1 MKKCKIR
8 VIIGVILS
16 LIILVILVALIFNTS
31 ALIKNTNNKN
41 NEYPKEKNNT
51 IEIIDLTKN
60 NSDISC
66 LNEEEFYKDETYIY
80 YLPCNSKYISVIYN
94 DEKYD
99 IKTALTNKII
109 KLTDLDKYNIKYIK
123 KEISKEETNKI
134 ITISFDTKGGSKV
147 DSISLD
153 NNQAFRLPE
162 NPTYNGYI
170 FKGWIDKNNNKIT
183 NETIFKEDTTLYAIW
198 EKVDKKNNIVTEKPT
213 NSNNVNNNQNNENTN
228 KEPDKS
234 DKPPKEEPPKET
246 DKADKPPKEE
256 PPKETE
262 KTQAQKNN
270 EYRNQIQNKYSIKIA
285 YKDEMDYYSMNGY
298 TRKIIED
305 DNEINKY
312 LIEIDKA
319 LAKYPEGF
327 FKEMKNFNMPATI
340 YLVKSI
346 SGNVSGVTDAHIK
359 TNIIIMI
366 EPSLLFEYVL
376 HHEIMHYIDSY
387 ISVKGYPIDINK
399 SMNEVNPDGF
409 IYGDESNDYV
419 YNFTE
424 VKNAYFVSKYGKTN
438 YLEDRAVIFAEL
450 MFRTY
455 TKDCYA
461 KNTPINKKANFIS
474 SQIKEHFSIL
484 KSTEKYYWDRFIK

>member
-1 MKKCKIR
+1 MKKSKIR

-94 DEKYD
+94 EEKID

-134 ITISFDTKGGSKV
+134 ITISFDTKGESKV

-153 NNQAFRLPE
+153 NNQTFRLPE

-198 EKVDKKNNIVTEKPT
+198 EKVDKKNNAETEKPT
-213 NSNNVNNNQNNENTN
+213 NNNSVNNNQNNENTS
-228 KEPDKS
+228 KEPDKV
-234 DKPPKEEPPKET
+234 DKPQ
-246 DKADKPPKEE
+246 EE

-285 YKDEMDYYSMNGY
+285 YQDEMDYYSMNGY
-298 TRKIIED
+298 TRQIIED

-484 KSTEKYYWDRFIK
+484 KNTEKYYWDRFIK

>member
-1 MKKCKIR
+1 MKKSKIR

-16 LIILVILVALIFNTS
+16 LIILVILVALILNNRPI
-31 ALIKNTNNKN
+31 IKNKN
-41 NEYPKEKNNT
+41 DEYPKEKNNT

-94 DEKYD
+94 EEKFD

-123 KEISKEETNKI
+123 KEIFKEETNKI

-153 NNQAFRLPE
+153 NNQTFRLPE

-183 NETIFKEDTTLYAIW
+183 NETIFNEDTTLYAIW
-198 EKVDKKNNIVTEKPT
+198 EKVDKKNNVVTEKPT
-213 NSNNVNNNQNNENTN
+213 NNNSVNNNQNNENTS
-228 KEPDKS
+228 KEPDKV
-234 DKPPKEEPPKET
+234 DTPQ
-246 DKADKPPKEE
+246 EE

-285 YKDEMDYYSMNGY
+285 YQDEMDYYSMNGY
-298 TRKIIED
+298 TRQIIED

>member
-1 MKKCKIR
+1 MKKSKIR

-94 DEKYD
+94 EEKFD

-153 NNQAFRLPE
+153 NNQTFRLPE

-198 EKVDKKNNIVTEKPT
+198 EKVDKKNNVVTEKPT
-213 NSNNVNNNQNNENTN
+213 NSNSVNNNQNNENTS
-228 KEPDKS
+228 KES
-234 DKPPKEEPPKET
+234 DKIDTPQ
-246 DKADKPPKEE
+246 EE

-285 YKDEMDYYSMNGY
+285 YQDEMDYYSMNGY
-298 TRKIIED
+298 TRQIIED

>member
-1 MKKCKIR
+1 MKKRKIR

-94 DEKYD
+94 EEKFD

-153 NNQAFRLPE
+153 NNQTFRLPE

-198 EKVDKKNNIVTEKPT
+198 EKVDKKNNVVTEKPT
-213 NSNNVNNNQNNENTN
+213 NNNSVNNNQNNENTS
-228 KEPDKS
+228 KEPDKI
-234 DKPPKEEPPKET
+234 DTPQ
-246 DKADKPPKEE
+246 EE

-285 YKDEMDYYSMNGY
+285 YQDEMDYYSMNGY
-298 TRKIIED
+298 TRQIIED

>member
-1 MKKCKIR
+1 MKKRKIR

-31 ALIKNTNNKN
+31 ALIKNINNKN

-94 DEKYD
+94 EEKFD

-134 ITISFDTKGGSKV
+134 ITISFDTKGGSKL

-153 NNQAFRLPE
+153 NNQTFRLPE

-170 FKGWIDKNNNKIT
+170 FKGWLDKNNNKIT

-198 EKVDKKNNIVTEKPT
+198 EKVDKKNNVVTEKTT
-213 NSNNVNNNQNNENTN
+213 NSNSVNNNQNNENTS
-228 KEPDKS
+228 KEPDKV
-234 DKPPKEEPPKET
+234 DKPQ
-246 DKADKPPKEE
+246 EE

-285 YKDEMDYYSMNGY
+285 YQDEMDYYSMNGY
-298 TRKIIED
+298 TRQIIED

>member
-1 MKKCKIR
+1 MKKSKIR

-16 LIILVILVALIFNTS
+16 LIILVILVALILNNRPI
-31 ALIKNTNNKN
+31 IKNKN
-41 NEYPKEKNNT
+41 DEYPKEKNNT

-134 ITISFDTKGGSKV
+134 ITISFDTKGGSKL

-153 NNQAFRLPE
+153 NNQTFRLPE

-170 FKGWIDKNNNKIT
+170 FKGWLDKNNNKIT

-198 EKVDKKNNIVTEKPT
+198 EKVDKKNNVVTEKPT
-213 NSNNVNNNQNNENTN
+213 NSNSVNNNQNNENTS
-228 KEPDKS
+228 KIDTPQ
-234 DKPPKEEPPKET
+234 
-246 DKADKPPKEE
+246 EE

-285 YKDEMDYYSMNGY
+285 YQDEMDYYSMNGY
-298 TRKIIED
+298 TRQIIED

>member
-1 MKKCKIR
+1 MKKRKIR

-16 LIILVILVALIFNTS
+16 LIILVILVALILNTS
-31 ALIKNTNNKN
+31 PIIKNTNNKN
-41 NEYPKEKNNT
+41 DEYPKEKNNT

-153 NNQAFRLPE
+153 SNQSFRLPE

-183 NETIFKEDTTLYAIW
+183 NETIFNEDTTLYAIW
-198 EKVDKKNNIVTEKPT
+198 EKVDKKNNVVTEKPT
-213 NSNNVNNNQNNENTN
+213 NSNIVNNNQNNENTN
-228 KEPDKS
+228 KEPDKA
-234 DKPPKEEPPKET
+234 DKPPQEVPPKET
-246 DKADKPPKEE
+246 DKSDKPPQEE

-409 IYGDESNDYV
+409 IYGDKSNDYV
-419 YNFTE
+419 YNFTD

>member
-1 MKKCKIR
+1 MKKRKIR

-94 DEKYD
+94 EEKFD

-153 NNQAFRLPE
+153 NNQTFRLPE

-198 EKVDKKNNIVTEKPT
+198 EKVDKKNNVVTEKPT
-213 NSNNVNNNQNNENTN
+213 NSNSVNNNQNNENTS
-228 KEPDKS
+228 KEPDKI
-234 DKPPKEEPPKET
+234 DTPQ
-246 DKADKPPKEE
+246 EE

-285 YKDEMDYYSMNGY
+285 YQDEMDYYSMNGY
-298 TRKIIED
+298 TRQIIED

-474 SQIKEHFSIL
+474 SQIKEHYSIL

>member
-1 MKKCKIR
+1 MKKSKIR

-16 LIILVILVALIFNTS
+16 LIILVILVALILNNRPI
-31 ALIKNTNNKN
+31 IKNKN
-41 NEYPKEKNNT
+41 DEYPKEKNNT

-134 ITISFDTKGGSKV
+134 ITISFDTKGGSKL

-153 NNQAFRLPE
+153 NNQTFRLPE

-198 EKVDKKNNIVTEKPT
+198 EKVDKKNNVVTEKPT
-213 NSNNVNNNQNNENTN
+213 NSNSVNNNQNNENTS
-228 KEPDKS
+228 KEPDKI
-234 DKPPKEEPPKET
+234 DTPQ
-246 DKADKPPKEE
+246 EE

-285 YKDEMDYYSMNGY
+285 YQDEMDYYSMNGY
-298 TRKIIED
+298 TRQIIED

>member
-1 MKKCKIR
+1 MKKRKIR

-94 DEKYD
+94 EEKID

-153 NNQAFRLPE
+153 NNQTFRLPE

-198 EKVDKKNNIVTEKPT
+198 EKVDKKNNAETEKPT
-213 NSNNVNNNQNNENTN
+213 NNNSVNNNQNNENTS
-228 KEPDKS
+228 KEPDKV
-234 DKPPKEEPPKET
+234 DKPQ
-246 DKADKPPKEE
+246 EE

-285 YKDEMDYYSMNGY
+285 YQDEMDYYSMNGY
-298 TRKIIED
+298 TRQIIED

>member
-1 MKKCKIR
+1 MKKSKIR

-94 DEKYD
+94 EEKFD

-153 NNQAFRLPE
+153 NNQTFRLPE

-198 EKVDKKNNIVTEKPT
+198 EKVDKKNNVVTEKPT
-213 NSNNVNNNQNNENTN
+213 NNNSVNNNQNNENTS
-228 KEPDKS
+228 KEPDKV
-234 DKPPKEEPPKET
+234 DKPQ
-246 DKADKPPKEE
+246 EE

-285 YKDEMDYYSMNGY
+285 YQDEMDYYSMNGY
-298 TRKIIED
+298 TRQIIED

-399 SMNEVNPDGF
+399 SMNEVKPDGF

>member
-1 MKKCKIR
+1 MKKSKIR

-94 DEKYD
+94 EEKFD

-153 NNQAFRLPE
+153 NNQTFRLPE

-198 EKVDKKNNIVTEKPT
+198 EKVDKKNNVVTEKPT
-213 NSNNVNNNQNNENTN
+213 NSNSVNNNQNNENTS
-228 KEPDKS
+228 KEPDKI
-234 DKPPKEEPPKET
+234 DTPQ
-246 DKADKPPKEE
+246 EE

-285 YKDEMDYYSMNGY
+285 YQDEMDYYSMNGY
-298 TRKIIED
+298 TRQIIED

>member
-1 MKKCKIR
+1 MKKRKIR

-16 LIILVILVALIFNTS
+16 LIILVILVALILNTS
-31 ALIKNTNNKN
+31 PIIKNTNNKN
-41 NEYPKEKNNT
+41 DEYPKEKNNT

-80 YLPCNSKYISVIYN
+80 YLPCNSKYIRVIYN
-94 DEKYD
+94 NEKFD

-183 NETIFKEDTTLYAIW
+183 NETIFNEATTLYAIW

-228 KEPDKS
+228 KEPDKV
-234 DKPPKEEPPKET
+234 DKPPKEE
-246 DKADKPPKEE
+246 PPKEE

>member
-1 MKKCKIR
+1 MKKSKIR
-8 VIIGVILS
+8 VIIGVLLS
-16 LIILVILVALIFNTS
+16 LIILVILVALILNNRPI
-31 ALIKNTNNKN
+31 IKNKN
-41 NEYPKEKNNT
+41 DEYPKEKNNT

-183 NETIFKEDTTLYAIW
+183 NETIFNEDTTLYAIW

>member
-1 MKKCKIR
+1 MKKRKIR

-16 LIILVILVALIFNTS
+16 LIILVILVALILNNRPI
-31 ALIKNTNNKN
+31 IKNKN
-41 NEYPKEKNNT
+41 DEYPKEKNNT

-183 NETIFKEDTTLYAIW
+183 NETIFNEDTTLYAIW

-285 YKDEMDYYSMNGY
+285 YQDEMDYYSMNGY
-298 TRKIIED
+298 TRQIIED

-399 SMNEVNPDGF
+399 SMNEVNPEGF
-409 IYGDESNDYV
+409 IYGDKSNDYV
-419 YNFTE
+419 YNFTD

>member
-1 MKKCKIR
+1 MKKSKIR

-16 LIILVILVALIFNTS
+16 LIILVILVALILNNRPI
-31 ALIKNTNNKN
+31 IKNKN
-41 NEYPKEKNNT
+41 DEYPKEKNNT

-153 NNQAFRLPE
+153 NNQTFRFPE

-170 FKGWIDKNNNKIT
+170 FKGWLDKNNNKIT
-183 NETIFKEDTTLYAIW
+183 NETIFNEDTTLYAIW
-198 EKVDKKNNIVTEKPT
+198 EKVDKKNNVVTEKPT
-213 NSNNVNNNQNNENTN
+213 NNNSVNNNQNNENTS
-228 KEPDKS
+228 KEPDKV
-234 DKPPKEEPPKET
+234 DKPQQEEPPKET

-285 YKDEMDYYSMNGY
+285 YKDEMDHYSMNGY

>member
-1 MKKCKIR
+1 MKKSKIR

-123 KEISKEETNKI
+123 KEIPKEETNKI

-153 NNQAFRLPE
+153 NNQTFRFPE

-198 EKVDKKNNIVTEKPT
+198 EKVDKKNNVVTEKPT
-213 NSNNVNNNQNNENTN
+213 NSNSVNNNQNNENTS
-228 KEPDKS
+228 KEPDKI
-234 DKPPKEEPPKET
+234 DTPQ
-246 DKADKPPKEE
+246 EE

-285 YKDEMDYYSMNGY
+285 YQDEMDYYSMNGY

-399 SMNEVNPDGF
+399 SMNEVNPDDF
-409 IYGDESNDYV
+409 IYRDESNDYV

>member
-1 MKKCKIR
+1 MKKRKIR

-31 ALIKNTNNKN
+31 PLIKNTNNKN
-41 NEYPKEKNNT
+41 NEYPKEKDKT

-80 YLPCNSKYISVIYN
+80 YLPCNSKYIRVIYN
-94 DEKYD
+94 EEKFD

-153 NNQAFRLPE
+153 NNQTFRLPE

-170 FKGWIDKNNNKIT
+170 FKGWTDKNNNKIT
-183 NETIFKEDTTLYAIW
+183 NETKFDEDTTLYAIW
-198 EKVDKKNNIVTEKPT
+198 EKVDKKNNVVTEKPT
-213 NSNNVNNNQNNENTN
+213 NNNSVNNNQNNENTS
-228 KEPDKS
+228 KEPDKV
-234 DKPPKEEPPKET
+234 DKPQ
-246 DKADKPPKEE
+246 EE

-298 TRKIIED
+298 TRQIIE

>member
-1 MKKCKIR
+1 MKKSKIR

-94 DEKYD
+94 EEKFD

-123 KEISKEETNKI
+123 KEIPKEETNKI

-153 NNQAFRLPE
+153 NNQTFRLPE

-170 FKGWIDKNNNKIT
+170 FKDWIDKNNNKIT

-198 EKVDKKNNIVTEKPT
+198 EKVDKKNNVVTEKPT
-213 NSNNVNNNQNNENTN
+213 NSNSVNNNQNNENTS
-228 KEPDKS
+228 KEPDKI
-234 DKPPKEEPPKET
+234 DTPQ
-246 DKADKPPKEE
+246 EE

-298 TRKIIED
+298 TRQIIED

-327 FKEMKNFNMPATI
+327 FKEMKNFNMLATI

-399 SMNEVNPDGF
+399 SMNEVNPDDF

>member
-1 MKKCKIR
+1 MKKSKIR

-16 LIILVILVALIFNTS
+16 LIILVILVALIFNNRPI
-31 ALIKNTNNKN
+31 IKNKN

-66 LNEEEFYKDETYIY
+66 LNEEEFYKDEKYIY

-123 KEISKEETNKI
+123 KEIPKEETNKI

-153 NNQAFRLPE
+153 NNQTFRFPE

-198 EKVDKKNNIVTEKPT
+198 EKVDKKNNVVTEKPT
-213 NSNNVNNNQNNENTN
+213 NSNSVNNNQNNENTS
-228 KEPDKS
+228 KEPDKI
-234 DKPPKEEPPKET
+234 DTPQ
-246 DKADKPPKEE
+246 EE

-285 YKDEMDYYSMNGY
+285 YQDEMDYYSMNGY

-399 SMNEVNPDGF
+399 SMNEVNPDDF

>member
-1 MKKCKIR
+1 MKKRKIR

-94 DEKYD
+94 EEKID

-153 NNQAFRLPE
+153 NNQTFRLPE

-198 EKVDKKNNIVTEKPT
+198 EKVDKKNNVVTEKPT
-213 NSNNVNNNQNNENTN
+213 NSNSVNNNQNNENTS
-228 KEPDKS
+228 KEPDKI
-234 DKPPKEEPPKET
+234 DTPQ
-246 DKADKPPKEE
+246 EE

-285 YKDEMDYYSMNGY
+285 YQDEMDYYSMNGY
-298 TRKIIED
+298 TRQIIED

>member
-1 MKKCKIR
+1 MKKSKIR

-94 DEKYD
+94 EEKFD

-153 NNQAFRLPE
+153 NNQTFRLPE

-198 EKVDKKNNIVTEKPT
+198 EKVDKKNNVVTEKTT
-213 NSNNVNNNQNNENTN
+213 NSNSVNNNQNNENTS
-228 KEPDKS
+228 KEPDKV
-234 DKPPKEEPPKET
+234 DKPQ
-246 DKADKPPKEE
+246 EE

-285 YKDEMDYYSMNGY
+285 YQDEMDYYSMNGY
-298 TRKIIED
+298 TRQIIED

>member
-1 MKKCKIR
+1 MKKRKIR

-16 LIILVILVALIFNTS
+16 LIILVILVALILNTS
-31 ALIKNTNNKN
+31 PIIKNTNNKN
-41 NEYPKEKNNT
+41 DEYPKEKNNT

-66 LNEEEFYKDETYIY
+66 LNEEEFYKDEKYIY
-80 YLPCNSKYISVIYN
+80 YLPCSSKYISVIYN
-94 DEKYD
+94 DEKFD

-153 NNQAFRLPE
+153 NNQTFRLPE

-198 EKVDKKNNIVTEKPT
+198 EKVDKKNNVVTEKPT
-213 NSNNVNNNQNNENTN
+213 NSNSVNNNQNNENTS
-228 KEPDKS
+228 KEPDKI
-234 DKPPKEEPPKET
+234 DTPQ
-246 DKADKPPKEE
+246 EE

-285 YKDEMDYYSMNGY
+285 YQDEMDYYSMNGY
-298 TRKIIED
+298 TRQIIED

>member
-1 MKKCKIR
+1 MKKRKIR
-8 VIIGVILS
+8 IIIGVILS

-99 IKTALTNKII
+99 IKTALINKII

-134 ITISFDTKGGSKV
+134 ITISFDTKGGSKL

-153 NNQAFRLPE
+153 NNQTFRLPE

-170 FKGWIDKNNNKIT
+170 FKGWLDKNNNKIT

-198 EKVDKKNNIVTEKPT
+198 EKVDKKKNVVTEKPT
-213 NSNNVNNNQNNENTN
+213 NNNSVNNNQNNENTS
-228 KEPDKS
+228 KEPDKI
-234 DKPPKEEPPKET
+234 DTPPQ
-246 DKADKPPKEE
+246 EE

-298 TRKIIED
+298 TRQIIED

>member
-1 MKKCKIR
+1 MKKRKIR

-94 DEKYD
+94 EEKID

-153 NNQAFRLPE
+153 NNQTFRLPE

-198 EKVDKKNNIVTEKPT
+198 EKVDKKNNVVTEKPT
-213 NSNNVNNNQNNENTN
+213 NSNSVNNNQNNENTS
-228 KEPDKS
+228 KEPDKI
-234 DKPPKEEPPKET
+234 DTPQ
-246 DKADKPPKEE
+246 EE

-285 YKDEMDYYSMNGY
+285 YQDEMDYYSMNGY
-298 TRKIIED
+298 TRQIIED

-399 SMNEVNPDGF
+399 SMNEVNPDCF

>member
-1 MKKCKIR
+1 MKKSKIR

-60 NSDISC
+60 NSDITCS
-66 LNEEEFYKDETYIY
+66 NEEEFYKDETYIY
-80 YLPCNSKYISVIYN
+80 YLPCTSKYISVIYN
-94 DEKYD
+94 EEKFD

-183 NETIFKEDTTLYAIW
+183 NETIFNEDTTLYAIW

-213 NSNNVNNNQNNENTN
+213 NSNSVNNNQNNENTS
-228 KEPDKS
+228 KEPDKI
-234 DKPPKEEPPKET
+234 DTPQ
-246 DKADKPPKEE
+246 EE

-285 YKDEMDYYSMNGY
+285 YQDEMDYYSMNGY
-298 TRKIIED
+298 TRQIIED

-419 YNFTE
+419 YNFPE

>member
-1 MKKCKIR
+1 MKKRKIR

-31 ALIKNTNNKN
+31 KLIKNTNNKN

-94 DEKYD
+94 EEKFD

-153 NNQAFRLPE
+153 NNQTFRLPE

-198 EKVDKKNNIVTEKPT
+198 EKVDKKNNVVTEKPT
-213 NSNNVNNNQNNENTN
+213 NSNSVNNNQNNENTS
-228 KEPDKS
+228 KEPDKI
-234 DKPPKEEPPKET
+234 DTPQE
-246 DKADKPPKEE
+246 D

-285 YKDEMDYYSMNGY
+285 YQDEMDYYSMNGY
-298 TRKIIED
+298 TRQIIED

-327 FKEMKNFNMPATI
+327 FKEMKNFNMRATI

>member
-1 MKKCKIR
+1 MKKRKIR

-94 DEKYD
+94 EEKFD

-183 NETIFKEDTTLYAIW
+183 NETIFNEDTTLYAIW
-198 EKVDKKNNIVTEKPT
+198 EKVDKKNNVVTEKPT
-213 NSNNVNNNQNNENTN
+213 NSNSVNNNQNNENTS
-228 KEPDKS
+228 KEPDKI
-234 DKPPKEEPPKET
+234 DTPQ
-246 DKADKPPKEE
+246 EE

-285 YKDEMDYYSMNGY
+285 YQNEMDYYSMNGY
-298 TRKIIED
+298 TRQIIED

>member
-1 MKKCKIR
+1 MKKSKIR

-183 NETIFKEDTTLYAIW
+183 NETIFNEDTTLYAIW

-234 DKPPKEEPPKET
+234 DKPPKE
-246 DKADKPPKEE
+246 
-256 PPKETE
+256 TE

-285 YKDEMDYYSMNGY
+285 YQDEMDYYSMNGY
-298 TRKIIED
+298 TRQIIED

>member
-1 MKKCKIR
+1 MKKSKIR

-153 NNQAFRLPE
+153 NNQTFRLPE

-183 NETIFKEDTTLYAIW
+183 NETIFNEDTTLYAIW
-198 EKVDKKNNIVTEKPT
+198 EKVDKKNNVVTEKPT
-213 NSNNVNNNQNNENTN
+213 NNNSVNNNQNNENTS
-228 KEPDKS
+228 KEPDKV
-234 DKPPKEEPPKET
+234 DKPQQEEPPKET

-359 TNIIIMI
+359 TNILIMI

>member
-1 MKKCKIR
+1 MKKRKIR

-66 LNEEEFYKDETYIY
+66 LNEEKFYKDETYIY

-94 DEKYD
+94 EEKFD

-153 NNQAFRLPE
+153 NNQTFRLPE

-198 EKVDKKNNIVTEKPT
+198 EKVDKKNNVVTEKPT
-213 NSNNVNNNQNNENTN
+213 NNNSVNNNQNNENTS
-228 KEPDKS
+228 KEPDKI
-234 DKPPKEEPPKET
+234 DTPQ
-246 DKADKPPKEE
+246 EE

-285 YKDEMDYYSMNGY
+285 YQDEMDYYSMNGY
-298 TRKIIED
+298 TRQIIED

-399 SMNEVNPDGF
+399 SMNEVKPDGF

>member
-1 MKKCKIR
+1 MKKSKIR

-94 DEKYD
+94 EEKFD

-153 NNQAFRLPE
+153 NNQTFRFPE

-198 EKVDKKNNIVTEKPT
+198 EKVDKKNNVVTEKPT
-213 NSNNVNNNQNNENTN
+213 NSNSVNNNQNNENTS
-228 KEPDKS
+228 KEPDKI
-234 DKPPKEEPPKET
+234 DTPQ
-246 DKADKPPKEE
+246 EE

-285 YKDEMDYYSMNGY
+285 YQDEMDYYSMNGY
-298 TRKIIED
+298 TRQIIED

-484 KSTEKYYWDRFIK
+484 KSTEKYYWDRFIKW

>member
-1 MKKCKIR
+1 MKKRKIR

-16 LIILVILVALIFNTS
+16 LIILVILVALILNNRPI
-31 ALIKNTNNKN
+31 IKNKN
-41 NEYPKEKNNT
+41 DEYPKEKNNT

-183 NETIFKEDTTLYAIW
+183 NETIFNEDTTLYAIW

-213 NSNNVNNNQNNENTN
+213 NSNSVNNNQNNENTS
-228 KEPDKS
+228 KEPDKI
-234 DKPPKEEPPKET
+234 DTPQ
-246 DKADKPPKEE
+246 EE

-285 YKDEMDYYSMNGY
+285 YQDKMDYYSMNGY
-298 TRKIIED
+298 TRQIIED

>member
-1 MKKCKIR
+1 MKKSKIR

-16 LIILVILVALIFNTS
+16 LIILVILVALILNNRPI
-31 ALIKNTNNKN
+31 IKNKN
-41 NEYPKEKNNT
+41 DEYPKEKNNT

-134 ITISFDTKGGSKV
+134 ITISFDTKGGSKL

-153 NNQAFRLPE
+153 NNQTFRLPE

-198 EKVDKKNNIVTEKPT
+198 EKVDKKNNAETEKPT
-213 NSNNVNNNQNNENTN
+213 NNNSVNNNQNNENTS
-228 KEPDKS
+228 KEPDKV
-234 DKPPKEEPPKET
+234 DKPQ
-246 DKADKPPKEE
+246 EE

-285 YKDEMDYYSMNGY
+285 YQDEMDYYSMNGY
-298 TRKIIED
+298 TRQIIED

>member
-1 MKKCKIR
+1 MKKSKIR

-94 DEKYD
+94 EEKFD

-153 NNQAFRLPE
+153 NNQTFRLPE

-198 EKVDKKNNIVTEKPT
+198 EKVDKKNNVVTEKPT
-213 NSNNVNNNQNNENTN
+213 NSNSVNNNQNNENTS
-228 KEPDKS
+228 KEPDKI
-234 DKPPKEEPPKET
+234 DTPQ
-246 DKADKPPKEE
+246 EE

-285 YKDEMDYYSMNGY
+285 YQDEMDYYSMNGY

-424 VKNAYFVSKYGKTN
+424 VKNAYFVSKYGKIN

>member
-1 MKKCKIR
+1 MKKSKIR

-60 NSDISC
+60 NSDITCS
-66 LNEEEFYKDETYIY
+66 NEEEFYKDETYIY
-80 YLPCNSKYISVIYN
+80 YLPCTSKYISVIYN
-94 DEKYD
+94 EEKFD

-183 NETIFKEDTTLYAIW
+183 NETIFNEDTTLYAIW

-213 NSNNVNNNQNNENTN
+213 NSNSVNNNQNNENTS
-228 KEPDKS
+228 KEPDKI
-234 DKPPKEEPPKET
+234 DTPQ
-246 DKADKPPKEE
+246 EE

-298 TRKIIED
+298 TRQIIED

-399 SMNEVNPDGF
+399 SMNEVNPDDF

>member
-1 MKKCKIR
+1 MKKRKIR

-94 DEKYD
+94 EEKFD

-153 NNQAFRLPE
+153 NNQTFRLPE

-198 EKVDKKNNIVTEKPT
+198 EKVDKKNNVVTEKPT
-213 NSNNVNNNQNNENTN
+213 NNNSVNNNQNNENTS
-228 KEPDKS
+228 KEPDKV
-234 DKPPKEEPPKET
+234 DKPQ
-246 DKADKPPKEE
+246 EE

-285 YKDEMDYYSMNGY
+285 YQDEMDYYSMNGY
-298 TRKIIED
+298 TRQIIED

-399 SMNEVNPDGF
+399 SMNEVKPDGF

>member
-1 MKKCKIR
+1 MKKSKIR

-94 DEKYD
+94 EEKFD

-183 NETIFKEDTTLYAIW
+183 NETIFNEDTTLYAIW
-198 EKVDKKNNIVTEKPT
+198 EKVDKKNNVVTEKPT
-213 NSNNVNNNQNNENTN
+213 NNNSVNNNQNNENTS
-228 KEPDKS
+228 KEPDKI
-234 DKPPKEEPPKET
+234 DTPQ
-246 DKADKPPKEE
+246 EE

-285 YKDEMDYYSMNGY
+285 YQDEMDYYSMNGY
-298 TRKIIED
+298 TRQIIED

>member
-1 MKKCKIR
+1 MKKSKIR

-94 DEKYD
+94 EEKFD

-153 NNQAFRLPE
+153 NNQAFRLPK

-183 NETIFKEDTTLYAIW
+183 NETIFNEDTTLYAIW
-198 EKVDKKNNIVTEKPT
+198 EKVDKKNNVVTEKPT
-213 NSNNVNNNQNNENTN
+213 NNNSVNNNQNNENTS
-228 KEPDKS
+228 KEPDKI
-234 DKPPKEEPPKET
+234 DTPQ
-246 DKADKPPKEE
+246 EE

-285 YKDEMDYYSMNGY
+285 YQDEMDYYSMNGY

>member
-1 MKKCKIR
+1 MKKRKIR

-94 DEKYD
+94 EEKFD

-153 NNQAFRLPE
+153 NNQTFRLPE

-198 EKVDKKNNIVTEKPT
+198 EKVDKKNNVVTEKPT
-213 NSNNVNNNQNNENTN
+213 NNNSVNNNQNNENTS
-228 KEPDKS
+228 KEPDKV
-234 DKPPKEEPPKET
+234 DKPQ
-246 DKADKPPKEE
+246 EE

-285 YKDEMDYYSMNGY
+285 YQDEMDYYSMNGY
-298 TRKIIED
+298 TRQIIED